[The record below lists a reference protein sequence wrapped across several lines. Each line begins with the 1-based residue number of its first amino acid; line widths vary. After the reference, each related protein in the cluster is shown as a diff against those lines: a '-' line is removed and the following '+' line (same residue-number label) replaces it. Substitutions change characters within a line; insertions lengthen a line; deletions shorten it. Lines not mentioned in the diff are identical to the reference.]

1 MYIGDAVLLNVV
13 HVHLV
18 VSDVICVFIGDV
30 DVVVLLELFD
40 VLPALLLHFDAVGP
54 LARERDSQ
62 EEQSAAEQ
70 DHADEEGV
78 VGRRLGLV
86 GLIAIDNMC

>member
-1 MYIGDAVLLNVV
+1 MYIGDAVLLYVV

-18 VSDVICVFIGDV
+18 LSDVICVFIGDV

-40 VLPALLLHFDAVGP
+40 VLPALLLDRDAAGP

-70 DHADEEGV
+70 DHADEEGE
-78 VGRRLGLV
+78 VGRGLGQV
-86 GLIAIDNMC
+86 DHIAR

>member
-18 VSDVICVFIGDV
+18 VSDVICVFVGDV

-40 VLPALLLHFDAVGP
+40 VLPALLLDSDAVGP

-62 EEQSAAEQ
+62 EEQRAAEQ
-70 DHADEEGV
+70 DHADEEGE
-78 VGRRLGLV
+78 VGRGLGQV
-86 GLIAIDNMC
+86 DHIAR